1 MWYDSSHI
9 AILDPQIWYDLVADQ
24 YHDFHDH
31 LDSFEKWTFTRFLP
45 RDKKNLDIIDLW
57 AGDWRLYKYLN
68 QLNPEKYVACDISSK
83 LLAKHPWKIV
93 EKIVC
98 DLEWKL
104 PFENDS
110 FDLVTSFFVLEHIA
124 DLENLFSETY
134 RILRPGWRFL
144 IWYFLQRREFIRK
157 QWKEKFKIR
166 LYNHRVEELKSIS
179 LANFFRTNVFPVQ
192 EGKDIIWYI
201 LVCEKN

>member
-9 AILDPQIWYDLVADQ
+9 SILDPQIWYDLVSDQ

-45 RDKKNLDIIDLW
+45 RDEKNLSIIDLW

-68 QLNPEKYVACDISSK
+68 KLNPEKYVACDISSK
-83 LLAKHPWKIV
+83 LLSRHPWKNV

-98 DLEWKL
+98 DLETPL

-110 FDLVTSFFVLEHIA
+110 FDLATSFFVLEHIA
-124 DLENLFSETY
+124 DLENFFSEVY
-134 RILRPGWRFL
+134 RILRPWWRL
-144 IWYFLQRREFIRK
+144 IIWHFLQRREFIRK
-157 QWKEKFKIR
+157 KWKEKFKIR
-166 LYNHRVEELKSIS
+166 LFNHRVGDLKSIS
-179 LANFFRTNVFPVQ
+179 VANFFRTNAFPVH
-192 EGKDIIWYI
+192 ESKDLIGYI
-201 LVCEKN
+201 LVCEKF